1 MTAKKIYTSI
11 MKELYC
17 DTILLIMP
25 QGAAIKSKVT

>member
-1 MTAKKIYTSI
+1 MTAKKIYSI